1 MNKGSIVIRLV
12 VVVVALAVL
21 AVGCSQSEDGASDGS
36 ASTTSTSWTSLD
48 TVTPRSLDTESTTA
62 SSSLAARDTTT
73 SQAPGVV
80 SGSASEIA
88 TTTTTTTTTT
98 SVPFVEAKMGVVL
111 SEGVVGSIDVAV
123 GACADLYDLRC
134 GAAVRDVC
142 FQLRSGSGFEQL
154 VSSSGGGVVLAEDDQ
169 FDVCVLDSLVNSWE
183 VDAVLSAKYGEE
195 YYRWNPGFLAF
206 REYFYAGA
214 KIFLESRPDIFAS
227 DKYYDW
233 FDPSGSQEVIGSFG
247 EFVDDSAW
255 AEYLPDA
262 VRLKLLR
269 IFYDFGLV
277 LQSDSTTLSPKSE
290 DVASRILS
298 APDFPEA
305 HRECYGY
312 GIDGSIRVSLA
323 EMLTSETVGRWSG
336 DVLECI
342 DNLCASSEDTDAVVC
357 YFEDIEVD
365 EFSESGFYWH
375 SIKYFCARGAADDNA
390 FPDDACHR
398 VASNICEIAGIAD
411 SLNRLA
417 SWHLI
422 QGSTACR
429 LGSALYFQPY
439 NDAKAEC
446 YSEIEKILTTM
457 DLLLAQDIS
466 CNDASEE
473 CIEFWRDR
481 RYVRNYYPWN
491 HCPYRQYYALETFWQ
506 KIPLI
511 CAKDNISSSAFV
523 DSECYNSIRRFCD
536 SNYGEANFWI
546 YSAGDFA
553 IYHISPIRGGNRLH
567 YFLCDEIIDSGI
579 QISARSNSSYEYL
592 NFVPDESQKI
602 LASFVDRTVPW
613 VLTNAGEWPYSST
626 DNIDS
631 INSAVEECRNT
642 SIASTEPEC
651 VIALWK
657 SCFDLLSYKTSSKIP
672 HFDGYYFFAR
682 LAWVSFSKEEKYV
695 CDAAWIAELTRM
707 ITILAS
713 SFPQDYQAGNFNK
726 LTQYIADEAFNGG
739 EGIITFDENGKAR
752 PNLNPENLNPEA
764 AAALT
769 ALANSI
775 AQLFQPYLPTPSAVA
790 QSSL

>member
-1 MNKGSIVIRLV
+1 MRLATI
-12 VVVVALAVL
+12 ALTIAVL
-21 AVGCSQSEDGASDGS
+21 AAGCSQSEDGASDGS
-36 ASTTSTSWTSLD
+36 VSVTSTSRTSLV
-48 TVTPRSLDTESTTA
+48 TVTPRSLGAESTAA
-62 SSSLAARDTTT
+62 SSSLAARGTTT
-73 SQAPGVV
+73 SLAPGVV
-80 SGSASEIA
+80 SASETA
-88 TTTTTTTTTT
+88 TTTTTTT
-98 SVPFVEAKMGVVL
+98 SVPSVEAGVVL
-111 SEGVVGSIDVAV
+111 SEGVVESIDFAV
-123 GACADLYDLRC
+123 GACADLYDLEC
-134 GAAVRDVC
+134 GEAVRDVC
-142 FQLRSGSGFEQL
+142 FQLRSGSGFEQP
-154 VSSSGGGVVLAEDDQ
+154 VSSSSGGVVLAEDDQ
-169 FDVCVLDSLVNSWE
+169 FDVCVLDSIVHAWE
-183 VDAVLSAKYGEE
+183 VDAVLSARYGEE

-206 REYFYAGA
+206 RDSFRSGA
-214 KIFLESRPDIFAS
+214 RGFFESRSDIFAS

-233 FDPSGSQEVIGSFG
+233 LSGQRVIGSFG

-672 HFDGYYFFAR
+672 HFDGYYFFATGSR
-682 LAWVSFSKEEKYV
+682 WIGFPEDLEYV
-695 CDAAWIAELTRM
+695 CDAAWIAELARLT
-707 ITILAS
+707 TILAS
-713 SFPQDYQAGNFNK
+713 SFPQDYQAGNFDK
-726 LTQYIADEAFNGG
+726 LTQYIADEAFDIG
-739 EGIITFDENGKAR
+739 EGIITFDENGKPR
-752 PNLNPENLNPEA
+752 PNLNPEDLSPEA
-764 AAALT
+764 TEALT
-769 ALANSI
+769 ALGNSL
-775 AQLFQPYLPTPSAVA
+775 AQLFQPYLPIPSTVG